1 MRPLQILVVGL
12 CFALNV
18 FDGFDILA
26 ISFTAPAIRDEWGL
40 SAQTLGALFSASL
53 AGMMLGSFLLAPLA
67 DRLGRRPAIIWFLAL
82 ASAGMLLTGLVTDV
96 YQAMGTRFL
105 TGLAIGGI
113 LPSMNA
119 LVAEFSTAR
128 RRAFSINVMHTG
140 YTVGAIFGGF
150 LSIYLI
156 GQIGWRAVY
165 FAGGAG
171 SLVLLVAVV
180 WLLPESIQFLSTGQ
194 GADRER
200 RLRALLRRLGVDP
213 DAAPPEREKQPAKQ
227 PAKLPV
233 SSARELFTPDL
244 LPVTLVM
251 WTAFFV
257 VYMTIYYLFSWL
269 PASLTA
275 AGVELATGVSAT
287 IFFSIGGTAGMLA
300 IGYFAPRFGLVRL
313 LNLAF
318 ACSVPAI
325 VLLGLLGNGFVG
337 IAVMSTAAG
346 VFVSGAVGGLYALAA
361 RVYPTSCRSTATGWA
376 IGVGRFG
383 AILGPLAAGYL
394 YGMGWTNA
402 AVLAAFAVLPLIAL
416 TAMVLGQ
423 RKGGEFPR

>member
-1 MRPLQILVVGL
+1 MRPLQVLVVGL

-40 SAQTLGALFSASL
+40 SAQALGALFSASL

-82 ASAGMLLTGLVTDV
+82 ASAGMLLTGLVANV

-128 RRAFSINVMHTG
+128 RRALSINVLHTG
-140 YTVGAIFGGF
+140 YTVGAVVGGF
-150 LSIYLI
+150 LSIYFI
-156 GQIGWRAVY
+156 AQIGWRAVY
-165 FAGGAG
+165 FAGGGG
-171 SLVLLVAVV
+171 SLVLLVLVA
-180 WLLPESIQFLSTGQ
+180 WLLPESIHYLSTGQ
-194 GADRER
+194 VADREKK
-200 RLRALLRRLGVDP
+200 LRSLLRRLGVNE
-213 DAAPPEREKQPAKQ
+213 DAALPGREEQQAKRPA
-227 PAKLPV
+227 
-233 SSARELFTPDL
+233 SSARELFSSDL

-269 PASLTA
+269 PAGLTA

-287 IFFSIGGTAGMLA
+287 IFFSVGGTAGMLA
-300 IGYFAPRFGLVRL
+300 IGYYAPRFGLVRL
-313 LNLAF
+313 LRLAF
-318 ACSVPAI
+318 ACSAPAI
-325 VLLGLLGNGFVG
+325 VLLGLSGTGFFG
-337 IAVMSTAAG
+337 IALMSTAAG
-346 VFVSGAVGGLYALAA
+346 VFVSGSVGGLYALAA

-402 AVLAAFAVLPLIAL
+402 AVLTAFAVLPLIAL
-416 TAMVLGQ
+416 AAMALGR
-423 RKGGEFPR
+423 RKGGEFPK